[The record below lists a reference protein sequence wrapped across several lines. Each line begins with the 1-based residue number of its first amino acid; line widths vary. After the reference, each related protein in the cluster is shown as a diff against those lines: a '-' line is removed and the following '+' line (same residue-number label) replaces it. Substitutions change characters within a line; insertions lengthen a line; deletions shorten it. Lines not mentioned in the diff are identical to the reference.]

1 MAERRVD
8 LGPASPSPMEDGVL
22 RRRRAA
28 PDGWC
33 SYALPAC
40 VRLSRFFG
48 LAGGFVFR
56 WDGMDILP
64 PVIAG
69 CETRESWRP
78 EAKRSRLTLG
88 FKQRSKQARSEVRQ
102 GAGKIDIF
110 FDAVFVNSS
119 LTTDRSY
126 RI

>member
-28 PDGWC
+28 ADGGV
-33 SYALPAC
+33 LTRFRLAC
-40 VRLSRFFG
+40 ALSRFFG

-56 WDGMDILP
+56 WDGMDILS
-64 PVIAG
+64 PVMAG